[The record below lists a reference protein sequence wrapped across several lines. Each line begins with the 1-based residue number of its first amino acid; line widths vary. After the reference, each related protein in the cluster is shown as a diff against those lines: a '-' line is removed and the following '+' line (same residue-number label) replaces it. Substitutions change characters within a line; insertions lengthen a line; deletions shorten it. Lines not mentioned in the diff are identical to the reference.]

1 MKRLYAIAASLL
13 AAFVLCACAAGTPQT
28 DRLLAMSANPAPG
41 ERSLPVRAELEE
53 VPFFAQEDFYCG
65 PAALAMIL
73 AWSGED
79 TDQHEIAR
87 QIYTPGR
94 QGTLRTDILGGA
106 RRNGRLAIP
115 IHTLEDMFRE
125 IDTGHPVIVFQNLGL
140 ETYPVWHY
148 AVAVGYDLDEEVVIL
163 RSGKNRRHLTRLTTF
178 ERTWARGDYWALA
191 VLPPDTLPATAGEP
205 VVLEAAAGLERAG
218 QRDAARIAYT
228 TIAERWPETAGSWI
242 GLGNLRYAEGD
253 LAGAEAAFRR
263 ATVIAPGQGTG
274 WNNLAVV
281 LGELGRRTEA
291 VRAAE
296 TAVSTGEGDME
307 EFRRTLQEVR
317 GPSA

>member
-1 MKRLYAIAASLL
+1 MKRLHAIAASLL

-28 DRLLAMSANPAPG
+28 DRLLATTANAEPG
-41 ERSLPVRAELEE
+41 EQSLPVRAELDE

-65 PAALAMIL
+65 PAALAMVL

-79 TDQHEIAR
+79 TDQHEIAQ

-94 QGTLRTDILGGA
+94 QGTLRTDVLGGA

-115 IHTLEDMFRE
+115 VHTLGDMFRE
-125 IDTGHPVIVFQNLGL
+125 IDAGHPVIVFQNLGL
-140 ETYPVWHY
+140 EMYPVWHY
-148 AVAVGYDLDEEVVIL
+148 AVAVGYDLDEEVIIL
-163 RSGKNRRHLTRLTTF
+163 RSGTERRHLTRLTTF
-178 ERTWARGDYWALA
+178 ERTWARSEYWALA

-218 QRDAARIAYT
+218 QHEAARTAYRT
-228 TIAERWPETAGSWI
+228 MTERWPAAPGAWI
-242 GLGNLRYAEGD
+242 GLGNLDYASGN
-253 LAGAEAAFRR
+253 LAGAEVAFRR
-263 ATVIAPGQGTG
+263 ATEIAPHNGTG

-281 LGELGRRTEA
+281 LGDLGRHAEA

-296 TAVSTGEGDME
+296 TAIATGDGDQE
-307 EFRRTLQEVR
+307 EFRRTLDEVR